1 MTDNSKSP
9 NKTNN
14 FADFGDF
21 VQTFQIEDLDVR
33 GRLVRLE
40 DSFWDAVQA
49 HDYPPLL
56 ARLIGEIMVL
66 ATVLGTA
73 LKFDGIFTL
82 QAQGDGPVCLLMAD
96 VTSDGALRAY
106 AKVREGHEL
115 PDGSPGDVSI
125 PQLLGTGHMAMTV
138 DQGPDMERYQGITEL
153 NGATLAECAQN
164 YFRQSEQLET
174 AIAIVSG
181 LEQNA
186 QKPRAAG
193 LMVQRLP
200 SAGDGTDELE
210 AWRRAVVLMSSIRA
224 DELLDDKLSASK
236 LLYRLY
242 HEDGVRLFDQR
253 IMRHECRCSE
263 ERVRRTILSF
273 PRDEVMDMMEDGRI
287 SVTCEFCGNDYVYLE
302 AGLEAMYRDIAT
314 SSIDT

>member
-1 MTDNSKSP
+1 MTDNSNTDTMTS
-9 NKTNN
+9 
-14 FADFGDF
+14 DFGNF

-40 DSFWDAVQA
+40 DSFWEAVQA

-56 ARLIGEIMVL
+56 ARLIGETMVL

-82 QAQGDGPVCLLMAD
+82 QVQGNGPVSLLIAD
-96 VTSDGALRAY
+96 VTSDGALRAC
-106 AKVREGHEL
+106 AKIREGVEL
-115 PDGSPGDVSI
+115 PEIGPDEVSI

-164 YFRQSEQLET
+164 YFRQSEQLDT

-181 LEQNA
+181 LDIKA
-186 QKPRAAG
+186 GKPRAAG

-200 SAGDGTDELE
+200 GAADGDDEQE

-253 IMRHECRCSE
+253 IVHHECRCSE

-273 PRDEVMDMMEDGRI
+273 PKDEVMDMMEDGQI
-287 SVTCEFCGNDYVYLE
+287 SVTCEFCGNDYVYYE
-302 AGLEAMYRDIAT
+302 AGLEAMYHEIAT
-314 SSIDT
+314 HPTDT